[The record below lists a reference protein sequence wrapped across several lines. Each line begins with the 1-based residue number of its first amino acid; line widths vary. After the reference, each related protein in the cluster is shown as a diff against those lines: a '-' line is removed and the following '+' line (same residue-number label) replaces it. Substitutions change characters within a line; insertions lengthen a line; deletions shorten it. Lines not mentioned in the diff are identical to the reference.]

1 MSGFWIRIDPK
12 GCVIGSV
19 YASVL
24 ETDDARG
31 AHKEFTET
39 VADRERE
46 IAEGYRHERVER
58 PEWQRR
64 AKPCLLGQCQH
75 RNAVAA

>member
-1 MSGFWIRIDPK
+1 MAGFWIRINPN

-31 AHKEFTET
+31 AHEEFTPAP
-39 VADRERE
+39 ADRDRE
-46 IAEGYRHERVER
+46 SAEGYRHERVHR
-58 PEWQRR
+58 LEWQRR
-64 AKPCLLGQCQH
+64 AKPCLLRQCNHQESS
-75 RNAVAA
+75 